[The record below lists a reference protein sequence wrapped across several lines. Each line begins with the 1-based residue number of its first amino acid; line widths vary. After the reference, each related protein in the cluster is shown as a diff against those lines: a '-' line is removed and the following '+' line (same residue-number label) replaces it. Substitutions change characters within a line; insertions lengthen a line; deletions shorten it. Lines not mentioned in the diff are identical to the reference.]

1 MTSGVHL
8 RGTGKIQLFL
18 TMIDYC
24 TRWAE
29 VTPLPNKSA
38 FTVARAWFVRW
49 IARFGSPRRVIT
61 DNDTPFIA
69 QAFEC
74 LAAAFGTV
82 KIDTTPYHPEGNAP
96 IEAFHKTLGLG
107 LRKIRQRYEKLM
119 SIDEAVAWVLLGYR
133 AQPHTGSGYSPSFLT
148 YGTDLRIMARE
159 ECTPSVR
166 DVLGQGRISLL
177 AEIRND
183 VRLKAAKAQAALA
196 ESEEVKE
203 PVSLEVGCKVLVQL
217 NDRQH
222 RALSRVLGASKLA
235 PTWSLP
241 MRCVF
246 VSQNKHSGL
255 FRCSTTGL
263 EMEAHISR
271 VRMLPPPMTVRLEEE
286 NQAVVLAERA
296 LMYLLVPSHR
306 GPKLKG
312 LGVPNDGIRAPP
324 LRSEIEGTDEITALV
339 DPEAV
344 GIRDDLALPWDE
356 RVRRYWRN
364 RMITEGCKPP
374 PAWCPVAEEVCESRA
389 DAKKRRQ
396 AESDE
401 CVMVLQ
407 GGVLGKEEEVPA
419 AESGI
424 IPATREVE
432 DSAGVGDAAGMTSGT
447 REKSEGNGSVR
458 SGRII
463 TSERRRGSRSHE
475 RGDGYQ

>member
-1 MTSGVHL
+1 
-8 RGTGKIQLFL
+8 
-18 TMIDYC
+18 
-24 TRWAE
+24 
-29 VTPLPNKSA
+29 
-38 FTVARAWFVRW
+38 
-49 IARFGSPRRVIT
+49 
-61 DNDTPFIA
+61 
-69 QAFEC
+69 
-74 LAAAFGTV
+74 
-82 KIDTTPYHPEGNAP
+82 
-96 IEAFHKTLGLG
+96 
-107 LRKIRQRYEKLM
+107 M
-119 SIDEAVAWVLLGYR
+119 SVDEAVAWVLLGYR

-166 DVLGQGRISLL
+166 DVLGQGRINLL
-177 AEIRND
+177 SEIRND
-183 VRLKAAKAQAALA
+183 VRLKAAKAQAALV

-203 PVSLEVGCKVLVQL
+203 PVFLEVGYKVLVQL

-271 VRMLPPPMTVRLEEE
+271 VRMLPPPMTARLDEE
-286 NQAVVLAERA
+286 NQAVVLAEHA
-296 LMYLLVPSHR
+296 LMYLLVPSHK

-312 LGVPNDGIRAPP
+312 LGVPNDGIRAPT
-324 LRSEIEGTDEITALV
+324 LRSEIEGTDEIAVLV

-344 GIRDDLALPWDE
+344 GISDDLTLPWDE

-364 RMITEGCKPP
+364 RVITEGCKPP
-374 PAWCPVAEEVCESRA
+374 PAWCPVNEEVCESRA
-389 DAKKRRQ
+389 DAKKRRR

-407 GGVLGKEEEVPA
+407 GEVSVGEGKVNVARDGV
-419 AESGI
+419 
-424 IPATREVE
+424 T
-432 DSAGVGDAAGMTSGT
+432 DATSGT
-447 REKSEGNGSVR
+447 GDSNKTGEAVVRTSGACEESGKTGVSAPLDALSQEERESAVDEPGSFIDVAGLIGGDPLR
-458 SGRII
+458 GR
-463 TSERRRGSRSHE
+463 
-475 RGDGYQ
+475 